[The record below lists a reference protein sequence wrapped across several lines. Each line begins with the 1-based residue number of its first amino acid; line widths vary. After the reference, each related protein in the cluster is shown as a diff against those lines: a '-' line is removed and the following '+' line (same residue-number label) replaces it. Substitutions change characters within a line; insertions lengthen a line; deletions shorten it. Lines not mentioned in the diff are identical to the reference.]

1 MAGLDALRFAAASM
15 VMLFHLGYTP
25 SMPPTVESVSAGVS
39 YPELTALGFGWVG
52 VQIFFVISG
61 IVISYSAEQSTANDF
76 LRARVLRL
84 VPAVWICAPLSALAV
99 ASYNL
104 LPGINIGSSLAR
116 SMLFYPFGGWIDDV
130 YWTLGIEIMF
140 YALVWGLLLCGR
152 IDHLRWL
159 AFGIGGLSAGFL
171 LGTRILMPD
180 FLLETAWNRA
190 LDLSLLH
197 HGAFFALGILIYQSR
212 EQAMP
217 RLFVAVLTASGVVQI
232 TMAGAKG
239 AEVFHAPPGL
249 AGAVPVSVWLLA
261 LLFAYGGV
269 HWSFKGGRWLTLVGL
284 ATYPLYLLHQY
295 CGVALMRWFSD
306 HGLNRWVIL
315 VVVIS
320 IVIGS
325 SFVVVMAERPIRK
338 ALNALFL
345 WPTLAWRARTQGR

>member
-15 VMLFHLGYTP
+15 VMLFHLGYAT
-25 SMPPTVESVSAGVS
+25 SVESISAGVS
-39 YPELTALGFGWVG
+39 YPELATLSFGWVG

-61 IVISYSAEQSTANDF
+61 IVISYSAEQSTANGF
-76 LRARVLRL
+76 LRARILRL

-99 ASYNL
+99 ASYDL
-104 LPGINIGSSLAR
+104 LPGINIGRSLAK
-116 SMLFYPFGGWIDDV
+116 SMLFYPLGGWIDDV

-152 IDHLRWL
+152 IDHLRRL
-159 AFGIGGLSAGFL
+159 AFAIGGLSAGFL
-171 LGTRILMPD
+171 IGTRVLAPD
-180 FLLETAWNRA
+180 FALETAWNRT

-197 HGAFFALGILIYQSR
+197 HGVFFALGILIYQSR
-212 EQAMP
+212 DQPMP
-217 RLFVAVLTASGVVQI
+217 WLFTAVLTAGGAVQI
-232 TMAGAKG
+232 TLTGAKG
-239 AEVFHAPPGL
+239 AEVLHAPPGML
-249 AGAVPVSVWLLA
+249 GAIPVSVWLLA
-261 LLFAYGGV
+261 LLLAYGSV
-269 HWSFKGGRWLTLVGL
+269 HWSLKGSRWLALVGL

-295 CGVALMRWFSD
+295 CGIAFMRWFAD

-338 ALNALFL
+338 GLNALFFKFIE
-345 WPTLAWRARTQGR
+345 TNDAGNAIKAS